1 MDKVTDN
8 SPDVESTESTE
19 GSFPTVGVDTGDT
32 ITATLATGTENV
44 GGGGGAFGGAS
55 ESSAAIHATAKWST
69 AQLKNIRLN
78 RLPVL
83 LRLRQHWQK
92 RNLSV
97 MP

>member
-44 GGGGGAFGGAS
+44 GGWSIGGAS
-55 ESSAAIHATAKWST
+55 ESSAAIHEKIT

>member
-44 GGGGGAFGGAS
+44 GGGGGAFGGARA
-55 ESSAAIHATAKWST
+55 SSAAKPAT
-69 AQLKNIRLN
+69 
-78 RLPVL
+78 
-83 LRLRQHWQK
+83 
-92 RNLSV
+92 
-97 MP
+97 